1 MPTKVVIQRN
11 REIGNAI
18 REARNSLL
26 MTQQDLARHVGVSR
40 QMVSRYESG
49 ADSPSIQHLAGIARV
64 LEIDQ
69 ISVEGT
75 IINFRQLAKSDGPKL
90 VLRQLKLP
98 FDKISKYEGATI
110 KIEPRK
116 GRLIFTAVMSA

>member
-1 MPTKVVIQRN
+1 MPIKVVIQRK
-11 REIGNAI
+11 REIGDAI
-18 REARNSLL
+18 RKARNSLL
-26 MTQQDLARHVGVSR
+26 MTQHDLARHVGVSR

-75 IINFRQLAKSDGPKL
+75 IINFRQLDKSDRPKL